1 MEWHL
6 RLALPCHGTRA
17 SRAMSSISTPFSRML
32 QFTGR
37 GGRQVDSRV
46 CLQIAPLQGSNRIG
60 NVEGGRAALRGTQT
74 TRAHAIRRCGRLPGS
89 AGREQTTR
97 AISAS
102 SCQNPT
108 VLRSRPHPIDHLDLF
123 LITISGLFLFYKNI
137 YPSIGQFCPVMPFP
151 GPHRVGLAFSA
162 PILAVRPASRH
173 VGCAPSLAA
182 VTISLSPPADRR
194 RRCVHQLNAFD
205 KIRSAFLW
213 NGSADVHGGKCLV
226 AWDRIKSPKP
236 RGGLCRNIG

>member
-89 AGREQTTR
+89 AGRVAGSKPLGQSGWPFPAALARILLFRRSQVQTF
-97 AISAS
+97 A
-102 SCQNPT
+102 
-108 VLRSRPHPIDHLDLF
+108 VPHPARPVHVHLTTIWDFGSDRTPFWSRFGF
-123 LITISGLFLFYKNI
+123 LQKQYV
-137 YPSIGQFCPVMPFP
+137 PVAPFP

-173 VGCAPSLAA
+173 VGCAPVAGG
-182 VTISLSPPADRR
+182 RR
-194 RRCVHQLNAFD
+194 QL
-205 KIRSAFLW
+205 K
-213 NGSADVHGGKCLV
+213 K
-226 AWDRIKSPKP
+226 
-236 RGGLCRNIG
+236 

>member
-46 CLQIAPLQGSNRIG
+46 RLQIAPLQGSNRIG

-123 LITISGLFLFYKNI
+123 LITISGLFLFLQKHI
-137 YPSIGQFCPVMPFP
+137 SIHRPILSRHAFPWATSCGPSIFRPPSSRSARFP
-151 GPHRVGLAFSA
+151 ATWAA
-162 PILAVRPASRH
+162 P
-173 VGCAPSLAA
+173 PSLAA
-182 VTISLSPPADRR
+182 FAS
-194 RRCVHQLNAFD
+194 
-205 KIRSAFLW
+205 
-213 NGSADVHGGKCLV
+213 
-226 AWDRIKSPKP
+226 
-236 RGGLCRNIG
+236 